1 MNEEQKCLNE
11 RQKRLI
17 EVYEYVRKHFG
28 IHTKTDFAEA
38 VHYGRTSMSSAL
50 NGNEDYLTDKLFK
63 NVCEAFPGVFNLI
76 YLLEGKSEL
85 TTLGEQQRIN
95 HVELDSIKQT
105 SAQSPD
111 AGFYKSVI
119 DSQIQ
124 HIADLRKSNER
135 LESMIYDRDAT
146 IQELRDEKERLAAEV
161 SSLNAHIEHYK
172 RMVGE
177 EQIRVDEYKNHL
189 DDVRII
195 NVGLQNQIDQQK
207 VRISQLEAELKARR
221 DNPLYD
227 YPHPLGVADERD
239 K

>member
-1 MNEEQKCLNE
+1 MIE
-11 RQKRLI
+11 RQKRLK

-28 IHTKTDFAEA
+28 IHTQSDFADA
-38 VHYGRTSMSSAL
+38 LKYSRPVISSAL

-189 DDVRII
+189 DDVRIS

>member
-135 LESMIYDRDAT
+135 LESMVYDRDAT
-146 IQELRDEKERLAAEV
+146 IQELRDEKERLTAEV

-177 EQIRVDEYKNHL
+177 EKDRVEEYKNHL
-189 DDVRII
+189 DDVRIS

>member
-1 MNEEQKCLNE
+1 MIE
-11 RQKRLI
+11 RQKRLK

-28 IHTKTDFAEA
+28 IHTQSDFADA
-38 VHYGRTSMSSAL
+38 LKYSRPVISSAL

-135 LESMIYDRDAT
+135 LESMVYDRDAT

-177 EQIRVDEYKNHL
+177 EKDRVEEYKNHL
-189 DDVRII
+189 DDVRIS

-221 DNPLYD
+221 ENPLYD